1 MIIKLNES
9 NSSVK
14 FSDKYNVFSY
24 EDIPFIKEEA
34 LRIWNTLATGYSMII
49 RNSEG
54 SSYTF
59 EKTSNGMVRYETCKV
74 YRTTTTKNN
83 GDLTYA
89 DYKTEKPYNV
99 APEYEQ
105 ANLKNAIGSGT
116 ATIKIMDKNN
126 NVVSQVKRDFHLK
139 YSPNL
144 TEDLN
149 SDIITLY
156 RSGRLDSPR
165 GIWMTSDKGYT
176 RMYGHDAR
184 AYRVH
189 LGNTITVEGYPV
201 TCPILLYD
209 KLHKK
214 KLRGYDNEP
223 VYNLDDLSQTEVN
236 RLTRLYDEIYTG
248 PGKESIR
255 KYGKNYEYNNCIIQ
269 YTLDYLN
276 CVEAKKQGYDTIIYK
291 MKAHA
296 SDEYCIL
303 TKDNIVDTVEE
314 DADKLTERVIYD
326 QETGKICLNYEGA
339 EHIIAQALKD
349 FDTNFEW
356 DSITVVS
363 KNRMRI
369 ARAIMQE
376 FKEAGYEPTLD
387 TRSRHK
393 THEITVPDGEWS
405 GVRISIVS
413 HAVCN
418 PEEQL
423 IEIEVYE

>member
-24 EDIPFIKEEA
+24 KDIPFVKEEA
-34 LRIWNTLATGYSMII
+34 LHIWDTLTTGYSMII
-49 RNSEG
+49 RNDEG

-59 EKTSNGMVRYETCKV
+59 EKTGNGMVRYETSKV

-126 NVVSQVKRDFHLK
+126 NVVSQIKRDFHLK
-139 YSPNL
+139 YSPN
-144 TEDLN
+144 
-149 SDIITLY
+149 
-156 RSGRLDSPR
+156 
-165 GIWMTSDKGYT
+165 
-176 RMYGHDAR
+176 
-184 AYRVH
+184 
-189 LGNTITVEGYPV
+189 
-201 TCPILLYD
+201 
-209 KLHKK
+209 
-214 KLRGYDNEP
+214 
-223 VYNLDDLSQTEVN
+223 
-236 RLTRLYDEIYTG
+236 
-248 PGKESIR
+248 
-255 KYGKNYEYNNCIIQ
+255 
-269 YTLDYLN
+269 
-276 CVEAKKQGYDTIIYK
+276 
-291 MKAHA
+291 
-296 SDEYCIL
+296 
-303 TKDNIVDTVEE
+303 
-314 DADKLTERVIYD
+314 LTERVIYD

-349 FDTNFEW
+349 FDAYFEW
-356 DSITVVS
+356 NSITVVS

-387 TRSRHK
+387 TKSRHK
-393 THEITVPDGEWS
+393 THEIIIPDGEWS